1 MENQGSL
8 KLMAEAIDFNNI
20 KKHPIRVIQFG
31 EGNFLRGFVDWMIQ
45 EMNQKNIFNG
55 SVAVVQPLANGLI
68 PMLEE
73 QGYNYNHYLK
83 GIKNQEAV
91 CEHYLNT
98 TISKGINPFS
108 DFNSFLELAHIE
120 TAEVIVSNTTEAGI
134 VFHSEDTI
142 EAGANVT
149 YPAKLTR
156 LMLERFTYFNK
167 DKAKGYVILPCE
179 LIDYNADRLKEAVL
193 SYCELWNLGED
204 FKQWVLTSNRFCN
217 TLVDR
222 IVPGYPRETI
232 AEIWEELGYKDNL
245 VVESEQFNL
254 WVIQGDAEVQKTF
267 PADTAG
273 CNVLFVDD
281 VTPYKTRKVRILN
294 GAHTT
299 LVPVAYLYGIETVR
313 ESIENSKVSQFLL
326 KAMFEEII
334 PTLTLSKEALE
345 VYANEV
351 IERFRNPFV
360 KHYLMSIS
368 LNSMSKYETRVL
380 PSVLTYLNEKDTLPK
395 RLVAALAAYVV
406 FYRGEFNGKSIE
418 VKDNQDIMELYAS
431 LWNGF
436 DGSKGA
442 IDRIVEG
449 VLAYESNWKSNL
461 NFVPGLTQKIA
472 TNVEYILNNGM
483 DQFIDFIESEV

>member
-1 MENQGSL
+1 MENQGIL
-8 KLMAEAIDFNNI
+8 KSMAEVTDQSNI

-55 SVAVVQPLANGLI
+55 SVAVVQPLANGLV

-120 TAEVIVSNTTEAGI
+120 TADVIVSNTTEAGI

-142 EAGANVT
+142 EADANVT

-156 LMLERFTYFNK
+156 LMLERFTYFHK
-167 DKAKGYVILPCE
+167 DATKGYVVLPCE

-193 SYCELWNLGED
+193 SYCDLWNLGDE
-204 FKQWVLTSNRFCN
+204 FKQWVLTANRFCN

-232 AEIWEELGYKDNL
+232 AEIWEDLGYKDNL

-254 WVIQGDAEVQKTF
+254 WVIQGDADVQKAF

-313 ESIENSKVSQFLL
+313 ESIDNSKISQFLL

-395 RLVAALAAYVV
+395 RLVAALAAYIV
-406 FYRGEFNGKSIE
+406 FYRGSFNGKTID

-436 DGSKGA
+436 DGTKPA
-442 IDRIVEG
+442 IDKIVEG

-461 NFVPGLTQKIA
+461 NFVPGLTQKVA
-472 TNVEYILNNGM
+472 SYVEYMLNNGM

>member
-1 MENQGSL
+1 MNNQNDL
-8 KLMAEAIDFNNI
+8 KSMAEVTQQNDI

-45 EMNQKNIFNG
+45 EMNDKQIFNG
-55 SVAVVQPLANGLI
+55 SVAVVQPLATGLI
-68 PMLEE
+68 PLLEE

-83 GIKNQEAV
+83 GIKNSEAV

-98 TISKGINPFS
+98 TISTGINPFS
-108 DFNSFLELAHIE
+108 DFESFLNLAHIE
-120 TAEVIVSNTTEAGI
+120 TAQIIVSNTTEAGI
-134 VFHSEDTI
+134 VFHEEDTM
-142 EAGANVT
+142 AANADVT

-156 LMLERFTYFNK
+156 LMLERFTYFHK
-167 DKAKGYVILPCE
+167 DPTKGYVVLPCE

-193 SYCELWNLGED
+193 SYCDLWNLGDE
-204 FKQWVLTSNRFCN
+204 FKNWVLEANQFCN

-232 AEIWEELGYKDNL
+232 TEIWEELGYKDNL

-254 WVIQGDAEVQKTF
+254 WVIQGGADVQKAF

-273 CNVLFVDD
+273 CNVLFVED

-313 ESIENSKVSQFLL
+313 ESIDDAKINQFLL

-395 RLVAALAAYVV
+395 RLIAALASYIV
-406 FYRGEFNGKSIE
+406 FYRKEFEGKKID
-418 VKDNQDIMELYAS
+418 VKDNADIMELYDT

-436 DGSKGA
+436 DGSRVA
-442 IDRIVEG
+442 IETIVTG

-461 NFVPGLTQKIA
+461 NFIPGLTQKVA
-472 TNVEYILNNGM
+472 GYVEFILANGM
-483 DQFIDFIESEV
+483 EQFIDHIETEV